1 MAPIFAIPYMV
12 LNVIWF
18 FIIAHLIM
26 SWLIAFNVLNLYQ
39 PIVAQI
45 WSGLNRLL
53 HPIYSRIRQFLP
65 NMGGLDLTPLIALL
79 IVAAVAIYF
88 GLLRPLTHRTC
99 YALYHPSEGC
109 FRIRCLSPR
118 SGGDCAGG
126 CRGAKCT
133 GL

>member
-53 HPIYSRIRQFLP
+53 DPI
-65 NMGGLDLTPLIALL
+65 
-79 IVAAVAIYF
+79 
-88 GLLRPLTHRTC
+88 
-99 YALYHPSEGC
+99 
-109 FRIRCLSPR
+109 
-118 SGGDCAGG
+118 
-126 CRGAKCT
+126 
-133 GL
+133 

>member
-53 HPIYSRIRQFLP
+53 DPIYSRIRQFLP

-79 IVAAVAIYF
+79 VVEA
-88 GLLRPLTHRTC
+88 LRYTLDYYGR
-99 YALYHPSEGC
+99 
-109 FRIRCLSPR
+109 
-118 SGGDCAGG
+118 
-126 CRGAKCT
+126 
-133 GL
+133 